1 MKSYLREIK
10 YNLQCVRKVLEL
22 NYALLSEFN
31 FPFSKRH
38 NALHGIPSMAA
49 ILSGMSLHRACA
61 NEASRMT
68 ALDAARN
75 VPEEDV
81 ADVHTPTSQWA
92 LGVIGAIKDPD
103 EMEERCGRVA
113 DITVG
118 AMGAAGM
125 IPEAPVGAIDGHNME
140 NYSKRLG
147 EEYTIRSKFKNGT
160 TKFIPALTS
169 VIVSGPYTIHTACRL
184 MRRGRPRAEY
194 IAHLL
199 DDNAGRGV
207 YCSHYLIDREFFNV
221 ASMSE
226 FTKRGEHFLMYARMT
241 DGVKK
246 ARDQYLAGTRPAVSE
261 YIVKSGRI
269 RFTGTIVFQKKTE
282 RGEDGKERT
291 VVLPFFSNLPRPRVE
306 KAVDLLR
313 TELKKRQ
320 RIEVGYKSAE
330 RCMPMTT
337 SNSPALRTFMFH
349 YSLAVEN
356 MWALAD
362 HMIEIGS
369 RAGTHRPVITPPPSP
384 IFGLHGWVTKKKY
397 NITNKEFCQLL
408 FSEATKVVVM
418 PKKEQDEYAAD
429 AVGEMLRRFSGHA
442 EAASLLAYS
451 RSAKRATAAVA
462 AKPLFSSA

>member
-1 MKSYLREIK
+1 MKSYMREIK
-10 YNLQCVRKVLEL
+10 YNSQHVRKVLEL

-68 ALDAARN
+68 ALEAARN

-81 ADVHTPTSQWA
+81 AGIHPPTSQWA

-207 YCSHYLIDREFFNV
+207 YCSHYLVDREFFNV

-246 ARDQYLAGTRPAVSE
+246 ALGQYLAGTRPAVSE

-269 RFTGTIVFQKKTE
+269 RFTGTLVFQKKTE
-282 RGEDGKERT
+282 MGEDGKERT

-313 TELKKRQ
+313 ARAEKKAEDRGRVQ
-320 RIEVGYKSAE
+320 VRRAVHADDDEQLAGHPDVHVPLLPCHRKHVGPGGPHDRSRKQSRNAQAGHHAAAEPHIRLARVGDQEEVQHNQQGVL
-330 RCMPMTT
+330 
-337 SNSPALRTFMFH
+337 PA
-349 YSLAVEN
+349 
-356 MWALAD
+356 ALFGGHQGGRHAQ
-362 HMIEIGS
+362 E
-369 RAGTHRPVITPPPSP
+369 RAG
-384 IFGLHGWVTKKKY
+384 
-397 NITNKEFCQLL
+397 
-408 FSEATKVVVM
+408 
-418 PKKEQDEYAAD
+418 
-429 AVGEMLRRFSGHA
+429 
-442 EAASLLAYS
+442 
-451 RSAKRATAAVA
+451 
-462 AKPLFSSA
+462 